1 VVVCFHYQVR
11 LLNDKGTERRA
22 ALLEMRMDALQ
33 KDSDEFFT
41 LCLQD
46 TSDGLEQAVSLP
58 RHPHLLSLDVPQSLA
73 ATTNSQ
79 LNSRLGQC
87 CGPLGVWLSLH
98 RENDC
103 KERTL
108 LLAAWR
114 MRHTLRNVRQ

>member
-1 VVVCFHYQVR
+1 MVVCFHYKVR

-58 RHPHLLSLDVPQSLA
+58 PTHTSSPWILPSCWPPPRIHNLTPVLINVVILWASGYPFTGKTIA
-73 ATTNSQ
+73 RNG
-79 LNSRLGQC
+79 RC
-87 CGPLGVWLSLH
+87 CQQRGG
-98 RENDC
+98 
-103 KERTL
+103 
-108 LLAAWR
+108 
-114 MRHTLRNVRQ
+114 